1 MKNTACSVSR
11 NCLFGSIPNSLSI
24 YMWRHSNFFCIDDLC
39 FVENEV
45 VFLNRSQWNFL
56 TFLRTDF
63 KTMSFLLLS
72 PAMNGFLP
80 FLVVV
85 ESEWTEEGSLLLWVW
100 SSSELLLLYE
110 HKLVRL
116 MLCDESRLCKDSTAV
131 FCNPSLCYTS
141 IGVRKSL

>member
-1 MKNTACSVSR
+1 MKSTACSVSR

-116 MLCDESRLCKDSTAV
+116 MLCDE
-131 FCNPSLCYTS
+131 
-141 IGVRKSL
+141 